1 MSSRRQ
7 RKNVQLSN
15 EEDFDNLGVEDA
27 LDAQHNALSDQNHVS
42 TEPDAIPRVEQSSR
56 RASFSGMQPQCQPVP
71 HYVRKF
77 EMSQNDTDLMND
89 RELLQQSQNQTT
101 DIIQQSELADAMSST
116 QQQSVTKGDATC
128 MCCQQSTKN
137 GQVVCQVCYQ
147 QKVENM
153 QNELDKYK
161 EWDRTKQYQLEQ
173 ITQKYNDN
181 LQQLS
186 TQQHNNQLL
195 TNQN

>member
-1 MSSRRQ
+1 
-7 RKNVQLSN
+7 
-15 EEDFDNLGVEDA
+15 
-27 LDAQHNALSDQNHVS
+27 
-42 TEPDAIPRVEQSSR
+42 
-56 RASFSGMQPQCQPVP
+56 
-71 HYVRKF
+71 
-77 EMSQNDTDLMND
+77 
-89 RELLQQSQNQTT
+89 
-101 DIIQQSELADAMSST
+101 
-116 QQQSVTKGDATC
+116 
-128 MCCQQSTKN
+128 
-137 GQVVCQVCYQ
+137 
-147 QKVENM
+147 M